1 MWTGHTVLCDIRL
14 PCVLWAPRWISHCCL
29 KVKSLPTAGVWAC
42 LSMGVASCSGEG
54 AERLKSEIRE
64 SINIKLECA
73 LSPHHPPANHHRV
86 SLVSY
91 KFWGGSWTGGCPSS
105 AGSSFLLQIAKDL
118 SGRFSQR
125 WEAELGLAPA
135 GPLPG
140 APWPAGPAPLAD

>member
-1 MWTGHTVLCDIRL
+1 MWTGHTVLCDIRM
-14 PCVLWAPRWISHCCL
+14 PCVQWAPRWISHCFL
-29 KVKSLPTAGVWAC
+29 KVKSLPTQGSGPAC
-42 LSMGVASCSGEG
+42 LWEWPLAPEEEPTGF
-54 AERLKSEIRE
+54 SEIRA

-73 LSPHHPPANHHRV
+73 LCPHHPPANHHRV

-118 SGRFSQR
+118 SGHFSQR